1 MRLQLTTSILL
12 IGLLVSCKNDNQVKP
27 DNKTSTVEKELAPK
41 FQNKGHELVF
51 NMVQNVGNYEKLSQL
66 KDVVYTYTYQT
77 PDGKTDSS
85 TEKYI
90 FDGELS
96 YGAYNTHERTL
107 ANLEGL
113 IEQGYDGNA
122 YWLKHNSNVLTN
134 EDYLKKVAFNR
145 PTNFYWFTMFQKLL
159 DPGLNYEFVE
169 ETTIDNKNYDV
180 VKVSF
185 DSKNDKPTDIYQLY
199 INKDTNVVDQFLFTV
214 ADFGKMETPNLMVLD
229 YEEVD
234 GLLMPTKRKYKR
246 STWTTE
252 VDENPWIIVNWTDIK
267 FNTNLTKDDFE
278 K

>member
-113 IEQGYDGNA
+113 I
-122 YWLKHNSNVLTN
+122 
-134 EDYLKKVAFNR
+134 
-145 PTNFYWFTMFQKLL
+145 
-159 DPGLNYEFVE
+159 
-169 ETTIDNKNYDV
+169 
-180 VKVSF
+180 
-185 DSKNDKPTDIYQLY
+185 
-199 INKDTNVVDQFLFTV
+199 
-214 ADFGKMETPNLMVLD
+214 
-229 YEEVD
+229 
-234 GLLMPTKRKYKR
+234 
-246 STWTTE
+246 
-252 VDENPWIIVNWTDIK
+252 
-267 FNTNLTKDDFE
+267 
-278 K
+278 